1 VPNDTTN
8 NTQYGTTI
16 ELSQEQA
23 ESALQTLSA
32 INLDEVELEII
43 AVKVRGY
50 RNVEVTDD
58 EGQPVPGP
66 DGKPLT
72 YRKPFT
78 RMAHIQ
84 NFVPLPLYYQFID
97 MQGKF
102 AGMSTTEQTR
112 LMTTFVLEVWQL
124 SEPFMDERMLG
135 ESVDLPVIGALFR
148 RFFDQSRLNRG

>member
-8 NTQYGTTI
+8 NTQYGTII
-16 ELSQEQA
+16 ELPQEQA
-23 ESALQTLSA
+23 EAAIQTLSA

-84 NFVPLPLYYQFID
+84 NFVPLPLYYRFID
-97 MQGKF
+97 MQSKF
-102 AGMSTTEQTR
+102 AGMSTTEQTK
-112 LMTTFVLEVWQL
+112 LMTSFVLEVWQN
-124 SEPFMDERMLG
+124 SEPWMTEEDLG
-135 ESVDLPVIGALFR
+135 KCVDLPVIGVLFR
-148 RFFDQSRLNRG
+148 RFFDQNRLNRG